1 MCVWLGFC
9 LPVYSP
15 PGRRSSSRLRLRP
28 PRSPLRHTATRNEK
42 SLRRTASGRHN
53 RQTGVLVSKRRRA
66 RRRCHLNPAVDLP
79 VTLGRWHHQDR
90 ARIPMRAAYVPSERR
105 KCRRPAR
112 RAAPLSPRGRERPCS
127 ADGDQ
132 AHRCCLSGAGSA
144 ARVWSKRRRIRTAAA
159 GTAALRHVRMYSA
172 RPASWVASG
181 EPHRHTSHMCMCR
194 PLSCASTSARIL
206 PARPPRVYP
215 PTQFASPLCKRRAVP
230 RRRPDELQ
238 LEWAKKPRMLCEHKA
253 RQPLQVLV

>member
-1 MCVWLGFC
+1 M
-9 LPVYSP
+9 
-15 PGRRSSSRLRLRP
+15 
-28 PRSPLRHTATRNEK
+28 
-42 SLRRTASGRHN
+42 
-53 RQTGVLVSKRRRA
+53 LVIQRRREW
-66 RRRCHLNPAVDLP
+66 RRLPKLPPTLSPWAGDHRGPNTYASCPRAV
-79 VTLGRWHHQDR
+79 R
-90 ARIPMRAAYVPSERR
+90 ASQMPTTRAAGCSSLAESYQAT
-105 KCRRPAR
+105 K
-112 RAAPLSPRGRERPCS
+112 RGRERPCS